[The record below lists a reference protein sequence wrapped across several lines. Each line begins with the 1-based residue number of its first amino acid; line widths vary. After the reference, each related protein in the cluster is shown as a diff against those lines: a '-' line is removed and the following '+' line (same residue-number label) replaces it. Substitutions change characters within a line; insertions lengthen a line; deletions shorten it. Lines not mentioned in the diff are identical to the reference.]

1 MIFHAPYLSSRKMPN
16 INICILQFFQNF
28 PSLDVFDHAVS
39 KYHDFLTFILI
50 FLTVIFCSY
59 RFRGTSIFFSVSLLC
74 LSILLLAF
82 ELTFVSVFDF
92 SLVFIFLLS
101 LRIALSSGF
110 EFTRSPFTGSSS
122 ALTAIVLVER

>member
-16 INICILQFFQNF
+16 INICILQFFRNF

-59 RFRGTSIFFSVSLLC
+59 RSRGAFIFFVSLLC

-82 ELTFVSVFDF
+82 VLTFVSVFAF
-92 SLVFIFLLS
+92 SLLFVFLLS
-101 LRIALSSGF
+101 LRIVLSSGF
-110 EFTRSPFTGSSS
+110 EFTRSPFTGGSS
-122 ALTAIVLVER
+122 ASTAIVLVER